1 MKSKKKNISMFWM
14 LVFQYTCFAAIVL
27 VALGGIGKFMNQLIT
42 NSYSNPAFVHGEE
55 IAQYAA
61 DGKESSIPKNW
72 LNGNGWYLLIGEDGT
87 PISGSSGSPENLLL
101 NAEDVSILSIGDGYI
116 GYTEYQEEDG
126 AKTGEYI
133 AYSPESTAEGS
144 AFSIEGMFLVD
155 VSTGTVTYSTLDK
168 IPVGD
173 HISETLRMVL
183 IGESSGSTISVYSET
198 MQDGSPCVVLV
209 GVPKVSTVR
218 ENSKIDLVIQMY
230 DVILIAAF
238 VIILLVFVL
247 WLSRWFR
254 KPITMLSKAMTE
266 VAEGNV
272 GEQIAY
278 RGPAEFT
285 EMCDSFNTMSARL
298 EKTEQERRQAEQEKQ
313 QMLADI
319 SHDLKT
325 PITVIEGYARAI
337 RDGVIPESQEK
348 QYLSLI
354 EEKSEQLTGLI
365 NEFHTFSKMD
375 HPAYHLVLQ
384 KTDLTETVRQYLAGK
399 YPECELSGDTLEA
412 DLPETEIPCML
423 DTALFHRA
431 LDNIVNN
438 SIRHNAAGIVI
449 HASLQKEEKT
459 AVLILEDSGSGLSD
473 YAREHIF
480 EPFVTGNDAR
490 NSKGSGLGMA
500 ITKKIIE
507 AEGGTIELL
516 PETETWK
523 TRFAIHLRTL

>member
-1 MKSKKKNISMFWM
+1 MFWM
-14 LVFQYTCFAAIVL
+14 LVFQYACFAGIVL
-27 VALGGIGKFMNQLIT
+27 LALGGIGRLLNQLIT
-42 NSYSNPAFVHGEE
+42 YSYSDPAFIHGEE

-61 DGKESSIPKNW
+61 AGKESSIPKSW
-72 LNGNGWYLLIGEDGT
+72 LKGNSWYLLIGTDGT
-87 PISGSSGSPENLLL
+87 PISGSAGSPENLVLS
-101 NAEDVSILSIGDGYI
+101 AEDVSILSIGNGYK
-116 GYTEYQEEDG
+116 GYTEYQQEDG
-126 AKTGEYI
+126 TKTGEYI
-133 AYSPESTAEGS
+133 CYRPESTADGN
-144 AFSIEGMFLVD
+144 AFSIEGMFLTD
-155 VSTGTVTYSTLDK
+155 VSTGTVTYSTLK
-168 IPVGD
+168 EVSAGER
-173 HISETLRMVL
+173 ISDTLRMVL
-183 IGESSGSTISVYSET
+183 IGESSGSMISAYSET
-198 MQDGSPCVVLV
+198 MKDGADCVVLI
-209 GVPKVSTVR
+209 GVPKVSMAG
-218 ENSKIDLVIQMY
+218 ENTKADLVIQMY
-230 DVILIAAF
+230 DVILVAAF
-238 VIILLVFVL
+238 VLILLLFVL

-272 GEQIAY
+272 GEQITY
-278 RGPAEFT
+278 HGPAEFT
-285 EMCDSFNTMSARL
+285 EMCDSFNTMSSRL

-313 QMLADI
+313 KMLADI

-337 RDGVIPESQEK
+337 RDGVIPESQQE

-375 HPAYHLVLQ
+375 HPAYHPDLQ
-384 KTDLTETVRQYLAGK
+384 KTDLCETVRQYLAGK
-399 YPECELSGDTLEA
+399 YPECELAGDTLEA
-412 DLPETEIPCML
+412 DLPEEEIPCML
-423 DTALFHRA
+423 DTVQLHRA

-438 SIRHNAAGIVI
+438 SIRHNKPGILI
-449 HASLQKEEKT
+449 HASLHREENE
-459 AVLILEDSGSGLSD
+459 AVLILEDNGSGLSD

-516 PETETWK
+516 PADDPWK

>member
-14 LVFQYTCFAAIVL
+14 LVFQYACFAAIVL
-27 VALGGIGKFMNQLIT
+27 VALGGIGRLLNQIIT
-42 NSYSNPAFVHGEE
+42 DRYSTLAYVHGEE
-55 IAQYAA
+55 LAAYIAE
-61 DGKESSIPKNW
+61 GKESSIPKEW
-72 LNGNGWYLLIGEDGT
+72 MSGGVWYLAISEDGT
-87 PISGSSGSPENLLL
+87 TITGSSKSPSDLTLT
-101 NAEDVSILSIGDGYI
+101 AEDVHILSIGKGYV
-116 GYTEYQEEDG
+116 GYTEYQEQDG
-126 AKTGEYI
+126 RTIGEYI
-133 AYSPESTAEGS
+133 AYAPEKAGESST
-144 AFSIEGMFLVD
+144 FSIQGMFLTD
-155 VSTGTVTYSTLDK
+155 VSTGTVTYSTLKDVPAGK
-168 IPVGD
+168 Q
-173 HISETLRMVL
+173 ISDTLRTVL
-183 IGESSGSTISVYSET
+183 LGESSASNISAYSET
-198 MQDGSPCVVLV
+198 MQDGSSGVVLI
-209 GVPKVSTVR
+209 GTPKTGITQK
-218 ENSKIDLVIQMY
+218 NSWLDILVQMY
-230 DVILIAAF
+230 NVILIGAF
-238 VIILLVFVL
+238 VIILLIFGL

-272 GEQIAY
+272 GEQISY

-285 EMCDSFNTMSARL
+285 DMCNSFNTMSARL
-298 EKTEQERRQAEQEKQ
+298 EKTELERKQAEAEKQ
-313 QMLADI
+313 KMLADI

-375 HPAYHLVLQ
+375 HPAYHLDLQ

-423 DTALFHRA
+423 DTAQFRRA

-438 SIRHNAAGIVI
+438 SIRHNSSGIAI

-490 NSKGSGLGMA
+490 NSKGSG
-500 ITKKIIE
+500 
-507 AEGGTIELL
+507 
-516 PETETWK
+516 
-523 TRFAIHLRTL
+523 R